1 MIKRLAMAAMS
12 MTLMGLGVPAE
23 SILTNSGMSGQAS
36 APAPVVVAV
45 PVPDVANIKSVPVV
59 SESAPMAA
67 PMAAPM
73 VTPAK
78 PVHEDLILLTVDKSR
93 LSADLRT
100 LPEAGK
106 SSELL
111 KSFRIA
117 IGKEDGDKQ
126 REGDNRTP
134 EGIYFTALPI
144 DGKALPQ
151 KYGPIAI
158 PIDFP
163 NPIDKFSRKTGYGI
177 WLHGVEKDTRVDQAK
192 VTEGCVAFY
201 NSDIESLTTWLQPD
215 QAIVAIAHDAT
226 QVNRPEEQQAVQ
238 RRTQEWADAWKA
250 RDLERY
256 MAFYSP
262 EFVNADKNLKA
273 WHGYKRAVFGSY
285 KEMKVDFDMMRVIT
299 HPKYALSVMN
309 QDFRGDS
316 RFVSVGRKML
326 YWMRG
331 PDGNWY
337 ITREVF
343 ENRKIKPMRF
353 SEAEIATLTSRR
365 SSASVSSG
373 MGTAPNL

>member
-1 MIKRLAMAAMS
+1 MWIKRLALAGISFLA
-12 MTLMGLGVPAE
+12 MGLGVPAE
-23 SILTNSGMSGQAS
+23 SFLSTTSPLLDGPALLAADDPPTQSLAPTAPGP
-36 APAPVVVAV
+36 APA
-45 PVPDVANIKSVPVV
+45 
-59 SESAPMAA
+59 APGAA
-67 PMAAPM
+67 PQDKAP
-73 VTPAK
+73 
-78 PVHEDLILLTVDKSR
+78 HEDLILLTVDKSR
-93 LSADLRT
+93 LSADLST

-106 SSELL
+106 ASELL
-111 KSFRIA
+111 KTFRIA

-134 EGIYFTALPI
+134 EGIYFTAKPI

-201 NSDIESLTTWLQPD
+201 NSDIESLTSWLQPD
-215 QAIVAIAHDAT
+215 QAIVVIAHDASA
-226 QVNRPEEQQAVQ
+226 VNKVEDQKAVQ
-238 RRTQEWADAWKA
+238 QRTDEWAAAWKA
-250 RDLERY
+250 RELEKY

-273 WHGYKRAVFGSY
+273 WHAYKQAVFGTY
-285 KEMKVDFDMMRVIT
+285 KEMKIEFDVMRVIT

-309 QDFRGDS
+309 QDFRGDKH
-316 RFVSVGRKML
+316 FTSVGRKML

-331 PDGNWY
+331 TDGRWY

-343 ENRKIKPMRF
+343 ENRKIKPMKF
-353 SEAEIATLTSRR
+353 SQAEIANLSSRR
-365 SSASVSSG
+365 SSASISTG
-373 MGTAPNL
+373 MGISPNL

>member
-1 MIKRLAMAAMS
+1 MWIKRLALAGISFSA
-12 MTLMGLGVPAE
+12 MGLGVPAE
-23 SILTNSGMSGQAS
+23 SILSNSNPSVDRS
-36 APAPVVVAV
+36 VAPAPLVEAAK
-45 PVPDVANIKSVPVV
+45 D
-59 SESAPMAA
+59 APA
-67 PMAAPM
+67 
-73 VTPAK
+73 TPPSK
-78 PVHEDLILLTVDKSR
+78 VLHEDVILLTVDKSR

-106 SSELL
+106 KSEVL
-111 KSFRIA
+111 KTFRIA

-134 EGIYFTALPI
+134 EGIYFTARPI
-144 DGKALPQ
+144 DGKSLPQ

-201 NSDIESLTTWLQPD
+201 NSDIESLTSWLQPD
-215 QAIVAIAHDAT
+215 QAIVVIAHDASA
-226 QVNRPEEQQAVQ
+226 VNRAEEQQAVQ
-238 RRTQEWADAWKA
+238 LRTQEWAAAWKA
-250 RDLERY
+250 RELDRY

-262 EFVNADKNLKA
+262 EFVNMDKNLKA
-273 WHGYKRAVFGSY
+273 WHAYKKAVFGAY
-285 KEMKVDFDMMRVIT
+285 KEMTIDFDVMRVVT

-309 QDFRGDS
+309 QDFRGDKHFKS
-316 RFVSVGRKML
+316 IGRKML

-331 PDGNWY
+331 ADGNWY

-343 ENRKIKPMRF
+343 ENHKIKPMKF
-353 SEAEIATLTSRR
+353 SDAEIATLSSRR
-365 SSASVSSG
+365 ASASISAG
-373 MGTAPNL
+373 LGTSPNL